1 MMCLARYWK
10 DPNKFMPERFLG
22 DWPKDAFLP
31 FSQGM
36 SCPSK
41 HCDHNSRSDT
51 NTLQVPGLVWGD
63 GASCCGIIERET
75 LTCLFQVLRNGG
87 HSHHDYARVKIQD

>member
-10 DPNKFMPERFLG
+10 EPNKFMPERFLG

-36 SCPSK
+36 SRPSK
-41 HCDHNSRSDT
+41 HVIITHEVTR
-51 NTLQVPGLVWGD
+51 TLYRFPGLC
-63 GASCCGIIERET
+63 GATVRA
-75 LTCLFQVLRNGG
+75 V
-87 HSHHDYARVKIQD
+87 AV